1 MLTRRRAYEAR
12 VWRLALLLTG
22 DRARA
27 GELVADVLGHR
38 ADPSVPD
45 AAHLDRLVIQASR
58 RAAPS
63 PPEGTDA
70 AHARLLALPAQAR
83 EAWILSRVDG
93 LDELAV
99 ARAMDCSRT
108 AARRHLVH
116 ADDLLAQADPMAFA
130 ERIRTLADAED
141 PRAGVAAHRAETRTL
156 HRRKAVR
163 AAAIIALL
171 ASLAAMFHAAGLF

>member
-12 VWRLALLLTG
+12 VWRLAFLLTG
-22 DRARA
+22 SRARA
-27 GELVADVLGHR
+27 GELVVEVLGRR
-38 ADPSVPD
+38 ADPSELD
-45 AAHLDRLVIQASR
+45 AAHLDRLVVLASR
-58 RAAPS
+58 HHTPS
-63 PPEGTDA
+63 PAPGADG
-70 AHARLLALPAQAR
+70 AHARLLALPAQAK

-116 ADDLLAQADPMAFA
+116 ADDLLAQADPKAFA
-130 ERIRTLADAED
+130 ERIRALADSES
-141 PRAGVAAHRAETRTL
+141 PEAGMAAHRAQARDL
-156 HRRKAVR
+156 HRRRLAR

-171 ASLAAMFHAAGLF
+171 GSLAAMLHAAGLF